1 MILTHL
7 TRLTDTVIKQGDH
20 ASRIGFGLKS
30 NDGRTFDG
38 PAKVQLINGQGQVH
52 ELLADVKA
60 NQLYFGFD
68 EILPADSYTVE
79 VEIDGYV
86 FPSAKD
92 KTITVR
98 PNADLD
104 ETEEIITLKR
114 LSVQEEVQAY
124 LARYEAGQIDLD
136 ALIDRLKD
144 RLPKPTDPYDDS
156 TLKEELEAL
165 KQALEAMPK
174 QTGSG
179 KAGMSAYDLAKLSGF
194 EGTLTDWLV
203 SLKGD
208 PGRQGREG
216 ETGPTGLSAYEEALR
231 EGFEGTRPE
240 WLESLK
246 GEQLL
251 NLDGGRADSK
261 YDDTIKEIDGGN
273 ALWQ

>member
-7 TRLTDTVIKQGDH
+7 TRLTDTVIKQGDRS
-20 ASRIGFGLKS
+20 SRIGFRLKS
-30 NDGRTFDG
+30 NDQRDFNG
-38 PAKVQLINGQGQVH
+38 PAKVQLINDQGQVR
-52 ELLADVKA
+52 ELVADVKA
-60 NQLYFGFD
+60 NQLYLGFD
-68 EILPADSYTVE
+68 EVLPADTYTVE

-92 KTITVR
+92 RKITIR
-98 PNADLD
+98 PNVDLD
-104 ETEEIITLKR
+104 ESEEIITLKR

-136 ALIDRLKD
+136 ALMDRLQD

-179 KAGMSAYDLAKLSGF
+179 KAGMSAFDLAKLSGF

-208 PGRQGREG
+208 PGRQGQEG
-216 ETGPTGLSAYEEALR
+216 EMGPTGLSAYEEALR
-231 EGFEGTRPE
+231 EGFKGTKPE

-246 GEQLL
+246 GEQVL
-251 NLDGGRADSK
+251 NLDGGHAGSK
-261 YDDTIKEIDGGN
+261 YDEKIKGIDGGKSV
-273 ALWQ
+273 WQ

>member
-1 MILTHL
+1 MVL
-7 TRLTDTVIKQGDH
+7 TRLTALTDTIIKQGYR
-20 ASRIGFGLKS
+20 SSKIGFGLKS
-30 NDGRTFDG
+30 NDHRDFYG
-38 PAKVQLINGQGQVH
+38 PAKVQLINSQGQVH
-52 ELLADVKA
+52 EMIVDVKL
-60 NQLYFGFD
+60 NQLYLRFD
-68 EILPADSYTVE
+68 EVLPADTYTVE

-86 FPSAKD
+86 FPSARD

-98 PNADLD
+98 PNVDLD

-136 ALIDRLKD
+136 ALMDRLQD
-144 RLPKPTDPYDDS
+144 RLPKLTEPYDDS
-156 TLKEELEAL
+156 LLKEELEAL
-165 KQALEAMPK
+165 KQALESMPK

-179 KAGMSAYDLAKLSGF
+179 KAGMSAFDLAKLSGF

-208 PGRQGREG
+208 AGRQGEKG
-216 ETGPTGLSAYEEALR
+216 DTGPTGRSAYEEALQ

-251 NLDGGRADSK
+251 NLDGGHADSK
-261 YDDTIKEIDGGN
+261 YDDTIKKIDGGK
-273 ALWQ
+273 AVWQ